1 MAPTLKQL
9 KKTRSIFV
17 WQTSCSLFQAFR
29 KWEAVR
35 SKNER
40 EKIKTSEGKFSLYFP
55 SLSVL
60 RTSPHSLNALWNR
73 LDFVERHS
81 SEAFVLAPFSG
92 CKFVHDGQC
101 EY

>member
-1 MAPTLKQL
+1 MLQATGYPGEIPDFYSAISAGYLGVFLVAKTVQL
-9 KKTRSIFV
+9 V
-17 WQTSCSLFQAFR
+17 M
-29 KWEAVR
+29 
-35 SKNER
+35 
-40 EKIKTSEGKFSLYFP
+40 SLYFP

-92 CKFVHDGQC
+92 SKFVHDGQC